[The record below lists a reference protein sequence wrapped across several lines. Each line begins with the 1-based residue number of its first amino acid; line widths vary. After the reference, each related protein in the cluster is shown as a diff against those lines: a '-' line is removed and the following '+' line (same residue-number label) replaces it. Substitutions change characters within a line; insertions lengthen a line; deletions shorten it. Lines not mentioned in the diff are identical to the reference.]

1 MEPVAEVPEVVKQL
15 EMWFKPEQPDEKDP
29 VTETVKD
36 LPEPK
41 PAIDN
46 RTLTNITSDV
56 GTEVGDVE
64 KVMSDIRA
72 EGDRL
77 EVIAT
82 GTWDR
87 CKILLSVLSTE
98 TQQCESG
105 GEYSYG
111 GMLQAGKQ
119 SHDPKQTAEQ
129 VQQSTLQTSRTHAIN
144 RFTKEELEKY
154 FKPSHDANQSIT
166 YWHLT
171 ETIKN
176 ITTQLENDINALM
189 AEKNMLSVAGSD
201 GVSHLDNLE
210 DTMQGQIAAGEALLQ
225 RGANVSDAA
234 PGGNATQ
241 QKAVAFANVNS
252 STADNATL
260 TEQLQ
265 AAEIRRLKEE
275 INRKETAHSSAQVG
289 QQQAVSSATAH
300 VVPDVGDLA
309 IVNLTFGVD
318 KQVVKL
324 ESDVGILGEQKH
336 AVCWVTK
343 DAMDKINLISAI
355 LKTVP
360 C

>member
-1 MEPVAEVPEVVKQL
+1 
-15 EMWFKPEQPDEKDP
+15 
-29 VTETVKD
+29 
-36 LPEPK
+36 
-41 PAIDN
+41 
-46 RTLTNITSDV
+46 
-56 GTEVGDVE
+56 
-64 KVMSDIRA
+64 
-72 EGDRL
+72 
-77 EVIAT
+77 
-82 GTWDR
+82 
-87 CKILLSVLSTE
+87 
-98 TQQCESG
+98 
-105 GEYSYG
+105 
-111 GMLQAGKQ
+111 
-119 SHDPKQTAEQ
+119 
-129 VQQSTLQTSRTHAIN
+129 
-144 RFTKEELEKY
+144 
-154 FKPSHDANQSIT
+154 
-166 YWHLT
+166 
-171 ETIKN
+171 
-176 ITTQLENDINALM
+176 
-189 AEKNMLSVAGSD
+189 
-201 GVSHLDNLE
+201 
-210 DTMQGQIAAGEALLQ
+210 MQGQIAAGEALLQ

-343 DAMDKINLISAI
+343 DAMDKINLISTI

>member
-1 MEPVAEVPEVVKQL
+1 
-15 EMWFKPEQPDEKDP
+15 
-29 VTETVKD
+29 
-36 LPEPK
+36 
-41 PAIDN
+41 
-46 RTLTNITSDV
+46 
-56 GTEVGDVE
+56 
-64 KVMSDIRA
+64 MSDIRA

-77 EVIAT
+77 EVNAT

-87 CKILLSVLSTE
+87 CKILLSILSTE

-129 VQQSTLQTSRTHAIN
+129 AQQSTLQTSRAHAVN
-144 RFTKEELEKY
+144 RFTKEELAKY
-154 FKPSHDANQSIT
+154 FKPTHEANQSIT
-166 YWHLT
+166 NWHLT
-171 ETIKN
+171 ETIQN

-210 DTMQGQIAAGEALLQ
+210 DTMQGQIAAGQALLE
-225 RGANVSDAA
+225 RGANVS
-234 PGGNATQ
+234 NATDA
-241 QKAVAFANVNS
+241 KAVALADVNTS
-252 STADNATL
+252 ANATL
-260 TEQLQ
+260 TTEQLQ

-275 INRKETAHSSAQVG
+275 INRKEMSHSSARVG

-300 VVPDVGDLA
+300 TVPDVGDLA

-318 KQVVKL
+318 KQVVRL

-343 DAMDKINLISAI
+343 
-355 LKTVP
+355 
-360 C
+360 